1 MYRFDSRGAVLPKLL
16 GGIVA
21 LFIAILVTCYLI
33 AREANPVMLDENG
46 HVRNAQS
53 K

>member
-1 MYRFDSRGAVLPKLL
+1 MYRFDSRGAFLPRFL

-21 LFIAILVTCYLI
+21 LFIAILIACYYI
-33 AREANPVMLDENG
+33 AGEANPVMLDETG
-46 HVRNAQS
+46 HVRQAQS